1 MPLDPRTIMKAT
13 TLLERQHRNLQQLCE
28 VVELG
33 SASIRSSLLR
43 QLAGD
48 LVAHIAIEE
57 QVFYPAAFEALRE
70 GDDVGMPARHAQVM
84 RALHR
89 ALDAPVQSEEFDRAI
104 TELRESFELHV
115 AEEEAV
121 VFPLMDRTL
130 NIANM
135 RDLALAMMRVYYAK
149 VEEGYDRAGT
159 VPSAPKGAPRA

>member
-1 MPLDPRTIMKAT
+1 MKAT

-28 VVELG
+28 VVERG
-33 SASIRSSLLR
+33 SAGIRSSLLR

-70 GDDVGMPARHAQVM
+70 GDVALPARHAQMM

-89 ALDAPVQSEEFDRAI
+89 ALDAPVKSEEFDRAI
-104 TELRESFELHV
+104 TDLRESFELHV

-121 VFPLMDRTL
+121 VFPRIDRTL
-130 NIANM
+130 DVANM
-135 RDLALAMMRVYYAK
+135 RHLARAMMRVYEAK
-149 VEEGYDRAGT
+149 VEEGYDRAST
-159 VPSAPKGAPRA
+159 SPSAPNEAARA